1 MIKNETQYRQT
12 KAQIIKFENALEGVN
27 NSDQELHPI
36 QKRVYQ
42 DALRSQHQ
50 ELVKQSEE
58 YELLKNGQIKLF
70 QVSSFEELPITLIKA
85 RIASGLTQKD
95 LADLLGM
102 KEQQV
107 QRYEATNYES
117 ASFDRLKEVVNA
129 LGVKITKEILIS
141 ENTISLSVFF
151 KNLESLGFKKDFVL
165 QKLLPSK
172 LSSFLEGIVN
182 QREVDLR
189 YFTLQASAIV
199 GKIFNISPT
208 EFLNPTG
215 PPNLN
220 VATAY
225 ATKFKKPKNVSIEKI
240 APYTIYAHT
249 LAISILEGCKHLEI
263 KSVPTDVQE
272 FRQSILNKFGKIDFE
287 AVLRY
292 AWSLGIPVLPLGDSK
307 NFHGACW
314 RIDKRNV
321 IVLKQKNKSSVRW
334 LFDLIH
340 EICHAGQYPELPSLE
355 VIEISDNF
363 DKEMAN
369 LEDEK
374 DANWFAGQVLLK
386 GEAHILSA
394 QAINEAHGNLQFLS
408 SAVMRLSK
416 KEGVDTGAL
425 ANFIAF
431 RLSAEQGKNWWGS
444 ATNLQTEDDDP
455 LEMAKNIFFENVKL
469 EEMPEFERELVLN
482 ALK

>member
-12 KAQIIKFENALEGVN
+12 KAQITKFEQALEGVN
-27 NSDQELHPI
+27 ESRQELHPI

-50 ELVKQSEE
+50 ELVKQIEE
-58 YELLKNGQIKLF
+58 YDLLKNGQIKLF
-70 QVSSFEELPITLIKA
+70 QVSSFDELPITLIKA

-95 LADLLGM
+95 LADLLNM
-102 KEQQV
+102 KEQQI

-129 LGVKITKEILIS
+129 LGVKITKEILVS

-172 LSSFLEGIVN
+172 LSSFLDGMVN
-182 QREVDLR
+182 QKEVDLR

-208 EFLNPTG
+208 EFLNPNG
-215 PPNLN
+215 PTLN

-225 ATKFKKPKNVSIEKI
+225 VTKFKKPKNVPIEKI

-249 LAISILEGCKHLEI
+249 LAISLLDGCKHLEI
-263 KSVPTDVQE
+263 KAVPTDVQT
-272 FRQSILNKFGKIDFE
+272 FRQAILNKFGKINFE
-287 AVLRY
+287 TALRY
-292 AWSLGIPVLPLGDSK
+292 AWSLGIPVLPLDDSK

-314 RIDKRNV
+314 RIDRRNV
-321 IVLKQKNKSSVRW
+321 IVLKQKNKSSIRW

-340 EICHAGQYPELPSLE
+340 EICHAGQYPDLPSLQ

-363 DKEMAN
+363 NKEMAN
-369 LEDEK
+369 IEDET
-374 DANWFAGQVLLK
+374 DANWFAGQVLLNGK
-386 GEAHILSA
+386 AHILSA
-394 QAINEAHGNLQFLS
+394 QAIKNAHGNLRLLS
-408 SAVMRLSK
+408 NAVSRLSMQ
-416 KEGVDTGAL
+416 EGVDTGAL

-431 RLSAEQGKNWWGS
+431 RLSAEQGQNWWGS
-444 ATNLQTEDDDP
+444 ATNLQTEDENP
-455 LEMAKNIFFENVKL
+455 LELAKNIFFEHIKM
-469 EEMPEFERELVLN
+469 EEMPEFERELLLN